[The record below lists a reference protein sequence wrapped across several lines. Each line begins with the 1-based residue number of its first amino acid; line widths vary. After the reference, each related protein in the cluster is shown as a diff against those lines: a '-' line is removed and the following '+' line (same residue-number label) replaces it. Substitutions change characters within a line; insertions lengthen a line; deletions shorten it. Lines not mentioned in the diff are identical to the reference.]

1 MALKEVEIVDKYS
14 GIIHL
19 KEPFAPIW
27 WSTLP
32 YTSGAIVSK
41 KATEEAGGKFTTD
54 PGATA
59 GAYKIESWTPREK
72 TVLVPHDGWNGPKA
86 GFDKITILPIQ
97 EPKSAEIAFEAG
109 EIDITEISIGSV
121 PNFRKALP
129 AGGVLDVR
137 PTADYTFLGINI
149 ANKDLSDVR
158 VRQAIKKAIDVDA
171 ILEGA
176 YFGVPEKSTGL
187 VAPGLVGYTGVAPD
201 PRDVDGAKALLAEAG
216 SGCCTKQV
224 RTHSS
229 IRSVWG

>member
-1 MALKEVEIVDKYS
+1 MSL
-14 GIIHL
+14 GL
-19 KEPFAPIW
+19 
-27 WSTLP
+27 
-32 YTSGAIVSK
+32 
-41 KATEEAGGKFTTD
+41 
-54 PGATA
+54 
-59 GAYKIESWTPREK
+59 PREK
-72 TVLVPHDGWNGPKA
+72 TVLVPHDGWNGPKV

-121 PNFRKALP
+121 PNFKLP
-129 AGGVLDVR
+129 ARRILDVR

-149 ANKDLSDVR
+149 ANRDLSDVR
-158 VRQAIKKAIDVDA
+158 VGQAIKKAIDVDA

-216 SGCCTKQV
+216 VSGLNLEVDVLNTAEFITAAQIIQANLGEIGINLQINQLDSGAFWRC
-224 RTHSS
+224 
-229 IRSVWG
+229 RS